1 MACVW
6 MEFAVQDQPCGLA
19 DFFIIGADFVSDDRV
34 ELVLAHPLL
43 KKNCCKYLTEVANG
57 L

>member
-1 MACVW
+1 

>member
-1 MACVW
+1 MRL
-6 MEFAVQDQPCGLA
+6 EFAVQDQLCGLA
-19 DFFIIGADFVSDDRV
+19 DLFIIGADFVSDDRV

-43 KKNCCKYLTEVANG
+43 KTNCCKYLTEVANG